1 MMPPA
6 PSAFEEDLPDSA
18 PPPPVHYA
26 EQALLGGLV
35 LEPHRLH
42 DIPDTQPAH
51 FGSVAH
57 AAVFDAIRTIP
68 APTPHQHSEDVAWQT
83 RILDHARGQARG
95 LTASYLHTLIQAC
108 PWTKNVAA
116 YARIVETG
124 HAHRTVRARAQRLA
138 QTATD
143 STFPDPV
150 SATLAQ
156 ADALS
161 DLLDEL
167 ADRFPRHRTS
177 LSHTPPPAT
186 VPRGDADE
194 ALAEERLLI
203 ATATAQ
209 PQEAEDMRWLTAHDF
224 THPLHAG
231 LWQCLNTLIR
241 RSAAIDPVTLLW
253 EAQQHGL
260 LTTDTDPTDVLRLL
274 TEVAAFPQKWGESI
288 LQRSLLTTARHTAR
302 HIQAYADDPAITPHQ
317 LITGSRRALA
327 DLTAVRTRWNHATSP
342 PPAPRPPQTRA
353 APPPRAGPPRT
364 QTVPPKPRTS
374 R

>member
-6 PSAFEEDLPDSA
+6 PSTFEEDLPDPA

-26 EQALLGGLV
+26 EQALLGGLI

-42 DIPDTQPAH
+42 DIPDTRPAH
-51 FGSVAH
+51 FGSVTH

-83 RILDHARGQARG
+83 RVLDHARRQARG

-116 YARIVETG
+116 YARIVEAG
-124 HAHRTVRARAQRLA
+124 HTSRTVRVGAQRLA

-143 STFPDPV
+143 SSSLDPV
-150 SATLAQ
+150 SAVLGQ
-156 ADALS
+156 ADVLAG
-161 DLLDEL
+161 LLDEL
-167 ADRFPRHRTS
+167 ADHFPSRHTS
-177 LSHTPPPAT
+177 LPRTPSPAAM
-186 VPRGDADE
+186 PRDEADE

-203 ATATAQ
+203 ATATAH
-209 PQEAEDMRWLTAHDF
+209 PQEAENMRWLTVHDF

-231 LWQCLNTLIR
+231 LWQCLTTLIR

-260 LTTDTDPTDVLRLL
+260 LTTDTDPADVLRLL
-274 TEVAAFPQKWGESI
+274 TEVAAYPQKWGESI
-288 LQRSLLTTARHTAR
+288 LQRSLLTTAHHVAR
-302 HIQAYADDPAITPHQ
+302 RIEAYADIPATTPPQ
-317 LITGSRRALA
+317 LIGGSRRALA
-327 DLTAVRTRWNHATSP
+327 DLTAVRTRWNQATSP
-342 PPAPRPPQTRA
+342 PPAPQQARGA
-353 APPPRAGPPRT
+353 ASPRAGPPRT
-364 QTVPPKPRTS
+364 KPPPSTQHARH
-374 R
+374 